1 MVSEIIYMALMVSI
15 ITFLLSLLLTNYYP
29 GHRIAQVHVV
39 FEIPSK
45 MVQEHQLFRCDVASP
60 MYLAYIEWFSPLS
73 ASRDVNHL
81 MYKVTKQV
89 HKNQDSRR
97 SVAIIPVNSILC
109 SIHLLPQFRSAT
121 RTYSALENCDTFFVN
136 PFSDRYNYLTFM

>member
-1 MVSEIIYMALMVSI
+1 MALMVSI

-29 GHRIAQVHVV
+29 GHRIAQVRVV

-45 MVQEHQLFRCDVASP
+45 VVQEHQLFHCDVASP

-97 SVAIIPVNSILC
+97 SVSIIKFLSTQSFAASIC
-109 SIHLLPQFRSAT
+109 SPSSVQISYPHIHSTGGL
-121 RTYSALENCDTFFVN
+121 
-136 PFSDRYNYLTFM
+136 